1 MHKYLIM
8 RMSFMMIL
16 VFLGIELAGQ
26 TLPELINIALA
37 NNPGLQARE
46 TEVEVSRLG
55 VDQVALPDPQV
66 NAALFMNP
74 MMLPMGNQLGSI
86 SVMQMFPWFGAL
98 DAMEVEANRM
108 TGVKQQSVLV
118 ARNEL
123 IFKVRSAWYPLLEL
137 DQIIEIQ
144 KENLRILETDKEL
157 ATSRFQFAKGPMVD
171 VIRTDIMIDELNTEI
186 ALMEQK
192 RKPLQVALNRLLN
205 RPDNT
210 PISLGSQLTEQ
221 DLTVTGLA
229 QTLVSNNP
237 SITVFDRQ
245 IEQTEA
251 EAVVADFMRK
261 PMIGGGLQYM
271 PQVKRKSGDV
281 TILPNTGRDM
291 VMPMFTM
298 TVPIWKK
305 KYDAAVQE
313 RQLMKDVYSDMKQE
327 MFNELSAMYEMT
339 LYEMD
344 KMQQMI
350 ELFNTQ
356 MTKTQQAAELLM
368 ASYQNG
374 ASDFEEVLRLQQQ
387 LFKYQIEKVSAQTGY
402 HLAQVKLNYLTGN

>member
-1 MHKYLIM
+1 
-8 RMSFMMIL
+8 MSNH
-16 VFLGIELAGQ
+16 
-26 TLPELINIALA
+26 P
-37 NNPGLQARE
+37 
-46 TEVEVSRLG
+46 
-55 VDQVALPDPQV
+55 
-66 NAALFMNP
+66 
-74 MMLPMGNQLGSI
+74 
-86 SVMQMFPWFGAL
+86 
-98 DAMEVEANRM
+98 
-108 TGVKQQSVLV
+108 
-118 ARNEL
+118 
-123 IFKVRSAWYPLLEL
+123 
-137 DQIIEIQ
+137 
-144 KENLRILETDKEL
+144 
-157 ATSRFQFAKGPMVD
+157 
-171 VIRTDIMIDELNTEI
+171 
-186 ALMEQK
+186 
-192 RKPLQVALNRLLN
+192 
-205 RPDNT
+205 
-210 PISLGSQLTEQ
+210 SL
-221 DLTVTGLA
+221 
-229 QTLVSNNP
+229 
-237 SITVFDRQ
+237 TVFDRQ

-271 PQVKRKSGDV
+271 PQVKRKPGDV

-313 RQLMKDVYSDMKQE
+313 RQLMKEVYSDMKEE
-327 MFNELSAMYEMT
+327 MYNELSAMYEMT

-356 MTKTQQAAELLM
+356 MTKTQQAIELLM